1 MDITWY
7 RDFLA
12 LAETGKFTAAA
23 RLRQC
28 SQSTL
33 SRRVRLLE
41 THLATQLLDRRSTP
55 IRLTYSGEAL
65 IPAASELVRMSQEC
79 EQSVRVIDRP
89 ITFASL
95 HTLACNF
102 FPQWISQYSPVDDPL
117 FTRIDTGHKS
127 TENYYMSLMSGRS
140 DFILFYRDAE
150 SERYFQR
157 DDFEVLSLG
166 HEELYWVGT
175 SGMAEL
181 CHNTGYTIPWLTY
194 ARTAQLHEL
203 SRSQVA
209 RHPEPS
215 RLKRVFEATVSEAL
229 KPMVA
234 LGQGIACMPH
244 SMIASQIEE
253 GRLVRLYP
261 DMPSKH
267 VEIILVRWLGNN
279 NATADAFWRLIGST
293 QHQCENNH
301 LHPKL

>member
-23 RLRQC
+23 RLRKC

-33 SRRVRLLE
+33 SRRIRLLE
-41 THLATQLLDRRSTP
+41 THLTTQLLDRRTTP
-55 IRLTYSGEAL
+55 IRLTPSGDAL
-65 IPAASELVRMSQEC
+65 IPVASELVRLSQEC
-79 EQSVRVIDRP
+79 EQSVRVINRP
-89 ITFASL
+89 LTFASL

-102 FPQWISQYSPVDDPL
+102 FPQWISKYSSLDEPL

-140 DFILFYRDAE
+140 DFILFYRDTE

-166 HEELYWVGT
+166 QEELYWVGT
-175 SGMAEL
+175 QEMAEL
-181 CHNTGYTIPWLTY
+181 CESSQKTIPWLTY
-194 ARTAQLHEL
+194 ARSAQLHEL

-244 SMIASQIEE
+244 SMIASMIDE
-253 GRLVRLYP
+253 GHLVRLYP
-261 DMPSKH
+261 EMPSEH
-267 VEIILVRWLGNN
+267 VEIILVRWLGNR
-279 NATADAFWRLIGST
+279 NAAADAFWKCLASE
-293 QHQCENNH
+293 QS
-301 LHPKL
+301 

>member
-1 MDITWY
+1 MNITWY

-23 RLRQC
+23 RLRKC

-33 SRRVRLLE
+33 SRRIRLLE
-41 THLATQLLDRRSTP
+41 IHLATQLFDRSTTP
-55 IRLTYSGEAL
+55 IHLTPPGDAL
-65 IPAASELVRMSQEC
+65 IHSASELVKLSQEC
-79 EQSVRVIDRP
+79 EQSVRVINHP
-89 ITFASL
+89 LTFASL

-102 FPQWISQYSPVDDPL
+102 FPQWISKFSSLEEPL

-166 HEELYWVGT
+166 QEELYWVGT
-175 SGMAEL
+175 QEMAEL
-181 CHNTGYTIPWLTY
+181 CQNSRDTIPWLTY
-194 ARTAQLHEL
+194 ARSAQLHEL

-209 RHPEPS
+209 RHPEPG
-215 RLKRVFEATVSEAL
+215 RLKQIFEATVSEAL
-229 KPMVA
+229 KPMVS

-244 SMIASQIEE
+244 SMIAPLIDK
-253 GRLVRLYP
+253 GHLVRLYP
-261 DMPSKH
+261 EMSSKH
-267 VEIILVRWLGNN
+267 IEIILVRWLGNKN
-279 NATADAFWRLIGST
+279 EAADAFWHRLASGQS
-293 QHQCENNH
+293 
-301 LHPKL
+301 